1 MTHVPLLRLA
11 PVAVAASLVLACG
24 PQSPPSGGGTPL
36 PPPGDP
42 LVGLAPG
49 VWTWVGFP
57 DSACDDGSPTGIGLN
72 PGAGPDLVLL
82 LHGGG
87 ACWDY
92 LTCLLLNTARHG
104 PFGQAQ
110 FDQLQITDVPGSILD
125 RVLPGNP
132 FRDASLVFVPYCT
145 GDIHGGDN
153 LAAYLGPGQP
163 LYHHV
168 GHANVVAFLRRLAA
182 TWPAPRRLVVSGAS
196 AGGFGALINYPTVR
210 HYWPGGQVFL
220 VDDSGPPLEQGA
232 IPQALLD
239 AWFASWRLDK
249 VLDPFC
255 GQACHSDLS
264 AGLAAVA
271 RGYPRDRLA
280 LLSSLQDQVIRSY
293 YLLSAAQFQAELLRM
308 AADVMDPTPNAR
320 YFFVPGTSHTM
331 LGNPAGFTQGVP
343 LLTWLEQ
350 QVSGDPAWAS
360 QRP

>member
-1 MTHVPLLRLA
+1 MTGVPLLRLA
-11 PVAVAASLVLACG
+11 PVAAAASLFLACG
-24 PQSPPSGGGTPL
+24 SPGPRSDGGAL

-42 LVGLAPG
+42 IPGLATG
-49 VWTWVGFP
+49 VWTWVDFP

-72 PGAGPDLVLL
+72 PGAGPDLLVL

-92 LTCLLLNTARHG
+92 FTCLVFNTARHG

-110 FDQLQITDVPGSILD
+110 FASLVTTDVPGSILD
-125 RVLPGNP
+125 RALPGNP
-132 FRDASLVFVPYCT
+132 FKDASLVFVPYCT

-153 LAAYLGPGQP
+153 LAAYAGPTQTRI
-163 LYHHV
+163 YHHV

-182 TWPAPRRLVVSGAS
+182 TWPAPRRLVVSGGS
-196 AGGFGALINYPTVR
+196 AGGFGALINYPTFR
-210 HYWPGGQVFL
+210 HYWPAAQAFL

-232 IPQALLD
+232 VSQTLLD

-271 RGYPRDRLA
+271 RRYPQDRLA
-280 LLSSLQDQVIRSY
+280 LLSSLQDQVISAY
-293 YLLSAAQFQAELLRM
+293 YLLVPAQFQAELLRM

-331 LGNPAGFTQGVP
+331 LGDPAGFTQGIP
-343 LLTWLEQ
+343 LLAWLEQ
-350 QVSGDPAWAS
+350 QVSGDAAWAS
-360 QRP
+360 RRP